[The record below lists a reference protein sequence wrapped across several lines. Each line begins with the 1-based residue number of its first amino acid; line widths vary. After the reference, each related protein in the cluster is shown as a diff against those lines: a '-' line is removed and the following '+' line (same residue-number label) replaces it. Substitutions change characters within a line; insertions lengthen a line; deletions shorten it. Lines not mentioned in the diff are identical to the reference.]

1 MGTTMSGDN
10 QAKRRG
16 TALRAKRELEQMSD
30 WELECGLA
38 SSTAFDQGQ
47 RSIAD
52 RILRAR
58 YVGFE
63 AGTVRWILTI
73 AVGAGVIAMLE

>member
-1 MGTTMSGDN
+1 MSGAN

-16 TALRAKRELEQMSD
+16 TPALRAKRELEQMSD
-30 WELECGLA
+30 WELERGLA
-38 SSTAFDQGQ
+38 SSTAFDHDQ

-58 YVGFE
+58 YAGFE
-63 AGTVRWILTI
+63 AGTVRWILAI
-73 AVGAGVIAMLE
+73 AVGAGVVAMLE